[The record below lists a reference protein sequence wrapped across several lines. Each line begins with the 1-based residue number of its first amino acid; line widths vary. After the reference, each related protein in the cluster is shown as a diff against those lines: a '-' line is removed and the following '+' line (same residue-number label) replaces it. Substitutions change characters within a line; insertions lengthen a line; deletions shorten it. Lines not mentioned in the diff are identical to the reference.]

1 MNGIV
6 EDARRTRRNMGLRM
20 ALVDVT
26 TLFAVI
32 TTVTLLRFV
41 FGGEFSLATY
51 AALLPIMALFPIV
64 FAVAD
69 LYPGTLMPPHEELKK
84 FCITVTACFLLLGTF
99 TFFSRGAETYSRL
112 VFFFSW
118 LLSMMLIP
126 AVRARMRGK
135 LVLRDKWGVPAIIF
149 GTGAASSI
157 MARNTRLRPRIG
169 LKVVGIVSNSIAKGE
184 TFESLPVLGS
194 MAEVEAIAAA
204 YPGSYAI
211 VPEEPDQSANK
222 DLIARLDRHFPRIIM
237 LPNADALSKRWATAR
252 DIGGLVGLEMRQNL
266 LDGNRLLI
274 KRSLDFCAALFG
286 VLALSPFFLVMAIWI
301 KLDSKGP
308 IFFGHT
314 RIGRDGRPIKVWK
327 FRTMA
332 HNSKEILERLLAED
346 EDSRREWEET
356 QKLRNDPRV
365 TRAGKFLRKTSLDE
379 LPQLWNVVC
388 GDLSLVGP
396 RPIVEDE
403 KTRYKDSFTLYSR
416 IRPGITGLWQ
426 ISGRNLTSYD
436 ERIDLDSYYVRN
448 WSIWFDIYILA
459 KTIPV
464 VLTGHGAF

>member
-6 EDARRTRRNMGLRM
+6 EDGRKTRLNMGLRM
-20 ALVDVT
+20 ALTDIV
-26 TLFAVI
+26 TLFTVI
-32 TTVTLLRFV
+32 TTVTLVRFIC
-41 FGGEFSLATY
+41 GGGFSLATY
-51 AALLPIMALFPIV
+51 AALLPIVGLFPIV
-64 FAVAD
+64 FALAD
-69 LYPGTLMPPHEELKK
+69 LYPGTLMPPHEELKR
-84 FCITVTACFLLLGTF
+84 FCITVTGCFLFLGTI
-99 TFFSRGAETYSRL
+99 TFFSRGAETYSRM

-126 AVRARMRGK
+126 AVRAWMRGK
-135 LVLRDKWGVPAIIF
+135 LVCRNKWGVPAIIF

-184 TFESLPVLGS
+184 AFESLPILGS
-194 MAEVEAIAAA
+194 MEDVESIAAA

-211 VPEEPDQSANK
+211 VPEEPDQCANK
-222 DLIARLDRHFPRIIM
+222 DFVARLDRHFPRIIM

-266 LDGNRLLI
+266 LDGNRLLV
-274 KRSLDFCAALFG
+274 KRTLDFCAALCG
-286 VLALSPFFLVMAIWI
+286 IMVMSPFFLIMAIWI

-308 IFFGHT
+308 VFFGHI
-314 RIGRDGRPIKVWK
+314 RLGRDGRPIKVWK

-332 HNSKEILERLLAED
+332 QNSKELLERLLAED

-365 TRAGKFLRKTSLDE
+365 TGAGKFLRKTSLDE

-403 KTRYKDSFTLYSR
+403 KNRYKDSFALYSR

-436 ERIDLDSYYVRN
+436 ERIDLDSYYARN

>member
-1 MNGIV
+1 
-6 EDARRTRRNMGLRM
+6 MGLRM
-20 ALVDVT
+20 ALTDIV

-32 TTVTLLRFV
+32 TTVTLLRFIC
-41 FGGEFSLATY
+41 GGGFSLATY
-51 AALLPIMALFPIV
+51 AALLPIVGLFPIV
-64 FAVAD
+64 FALAD
-69 LYPGTLMPPHEELKK
+69 LYPGTLMPPHEELKR
-84 FCITVTACFLLLGTF
+84 FCITVTGCFLFLGTI
-99 TFFSRGAETYSRL
+99 TFFSRGAENYSRM

-126 AVRARMRGK
+126 AIRAWMRGK
-135 LVLRDKWGVPAIIF
+135 LVCRNKWGIPAIIF

-184 TFESLPVLGS
+184 TFESLPILGS
-194 MAEVEAIAAA
+194 MEDVETIVAA

-211 VPEEPDQSANK
+211 VPEEPNRCANS
-222 DLIARLDRHFPRIIM
+222 DFVAHLDMHFPRIIM
-237 LPNADALSKRWATAR
+237 LPNAAALSKRWATTR

-274 KRSLDFCAALFG
+274 KRTLDFCIALCG
-286 VLALSPFFLVMAIWI
+286 IITLLPFFLIMAIWI

-314 RIGRDGRPIKVWK
+314 RIGRDGHPIKVWK

-332 HNSKEILERLLAED
+332 CNSKEILENLLAED
-346 EDSRREWEET
+346 EKSRKEWEET
-356 QKLRNDPRV
+356 QKLRNDPRI
-365 TRAGKFLRKTSLDE
+365 TGAGKFLRRTSLDE
-379 LPQLWNVVC
+379 LPQLWNVVR

-396 RPIVEDE
+396 RPIVENE
-403 KTRYKDSFTLYSR
+403 KNRYKDSFSLYSR

-436 ERIDLDSYYVRN
+436 ERIDLDSYYARN